1 MAFPAVQ
8 HHHDVTILTSLAS
21 LSNEMPNALLNRLL
35 ENWVVLP
42 EEWEETPVEIREELA
57 RLGTPDPLIGEL
69 VDRHLLTPFQAEAI
83 RKGMD
88 SELIIGQYRLLEP
101 IGRGGMGTVYRA
113 EHVHLRRQVAVKVM
127 TRAVESNERLLHRF
141 YAEARAVA
149 RLQHPNIVA
158 CLDAGRHT
166 SQDRPARDYFVME
179 LIPGADLLETTRS
192 KGVLSPGRVCDL
204 FRQVAEAL
212 AEAHRLGLVHR
223 DIKPSNILITPDWQA
238 KLLDFGLALQPHS
251 RLTEPGTVLG
261 TVGYM
266 APEQAYAPHQVD
278 ARADLF
284 GLGATMYLALTGRE
298 PFPETGNL
306 LRDLNKR
313 LSAPALDVRLARPE
327 VPLELAELVAKLTDP
342 DPDKRYQ
349 SARLVAGV
357 LVGLRRWVSSS
368 EGTVEGAEAPARVLI
383 VDDDPFIRTL
393 VREVLD
399 DCLCT
404 EAEDGSEAWAELE
417 RTKYDL
423 VVLDINLPGLSG
435 TELLTKIRSLSTNG
449 GAPRVL
455 VMSGDIPMEAL
466 GGLLID
472 GADDFIDKPFTASG
486 FRSRAKGLTRRT
498 ATANRTAASAAATA
512 TKTLTL
518 SMTETTRTPPP
529 QGSVVLQD
537 VQLSPADPLAFGMCR
552 LLEETGLTTPGY
564 HERLG
569 RYIRALIAKVPD
581 DGEYVRLKDARY
593 LSLLMTVAPIHD
605 AGRLVVP
612 SSILMKPSRLDAD
625 EMNIVHTHTV
635 IGSQVLIDIAARL
648 PLTLPDM
655 TMAAEVVRHHH
666 EHWNG
671 NGYPDGLAG
680 REIPLSARVVAIV
693 SVYEALRTRRP
704 HRPPLTHS
712 RATRM
717 ITAESPGQFD
727 PTLLTAFSAAASQ
740 FEQIFLQHPR

>member
-1 MAFPAVQ
+1 MASPAVQ
-8 HHHDVTILTSLAS
+8 PMHDVTVLTSLSS
-21 LSNEMPNALLNRLL
+21 LTLDLPNPLLNRLL

-42 EEWEETPVEIREELA
+42 EEWEETPAEVREELA
-57 RLGTPDPLIGEL
+57 RLAAPDPLIREL

-83 RKGMD
+83 RKGME
-88 SELIIGQYRLLEP
+88 SELVIGQYRLLEP

-127 TRAVESNERLLHRF
+127 TRAVESNDRLLHRF

-158 CLDAGRHT
+158 CLDAGRYT
-166 SQDRPARDYFVME
+166 VQDRPARDYFVME
-179 LIPGADLLETTRS
+179 LIPGTDLFETVRN
-192 KGVLSPGRVCDL
+192 KGMMSPARVCEL

-313 LSAPALDVRLARPE
+313 LTAPALDVRQARPE
-327 VPLELAELVAKLTDP
+327 VPYELADLVAKLTDP

-357 LVGLRRWVSSS
+357 LMGLRRWVSP
-368 EGTVEGAEAPARVLI
+368 EGAIGEAKETPTRVLI
-383 VDDDPFIRTL
+383 VDDDPSIRAL

-399 DCLCT
+399 DCLCR
-404 EAEDGSEAWAELE
+404 EVEDGYQAWAELE
-417 RTKYDL
+417 RTPFDL

-435 TELLTKIRSLSTNG
+435 TELLTKIRTLSSSG

-455 VMSGDIPMEAL
+455 VMSGDIPLEAL

-472 GADDFIDKPFTASG
+472 GADDFLEKPFTASA
-486 FRSRAKGLTRRT
+486 FRSRARSLTRRST
-498 ATANRTAASAAATA
+498 AKHDTAST
-512 TKTLTL
+512 TKTITL
-518 SMTETTRTPPP
+518 SVADTTRTPPP
-529 QGSVVLQD
+529 LHAMAEPG
-537 VQLSPADPLAFGMCR
+537 VQLSPADPLAYGMCL
-552 LLEETGLTTPGY
+552 LLEQTGLTAPGY
-564 HERLG
+564 HERVC
-569 RYIRALIAKVPD
+569 RYVRALAAKTMEE
-581 DGEYVRLKDARY
+581 GEYARLKDPRY
-593 LSLLMTVAPIHD
+593 LSLLVTVAPIHD
-605 AGRLVVP
+605 IGRLVVP
-612 SSILMKPSRLDAD
+612 SAILMKPGRLDAD
-625 EMNIVHTHTV
+625 EMNIVQTHSV
-635 IGSQVLIDIAARL
+635 IGSQVLIDIAGRL
-648 PLTLPDM
+648 SATLPDLS
-655 TMAAEVVRHHH
+655 MAAEIVRHHH
-666 EHWNG
+666 ERWDG
-671 NGYPDGLAG
+671 NGYPDALV
-680 REIPLSARVVAIV
+680 RNEIPLSARVVAIV

-704 HRPPLTHS
+704 HRPPLTHN
-712 RATRM
+712 RAVQM
-717 ITAESPGQFD
+717 IVAESHAHFD
-727 PTLLTAFSAAASQ
+727 PVLVTAFSKAASQ
-740 FEQIFLQHPR
+740 FEQIYLQHPR

>member
-1 MAFPAVQ
+1 MASPGVQ
-8 HHHDVTILTSLAS
+8 QMNEVTILTPLSSLTID
-21 LSNEMPNALLNRLL
+21 MPNPLLNRLL

-42 EEWEETPVEIREELA
+42 EEWEETPAEVREELA
-57 RLGTPDPLIGEL
+57 RMSTPEPLIRDL

-83 RKGMD
+83 RKGME
-88 SELIIGQYRLLEP
+88 SELVIGQYRLLEP

-149 RLQHPNIVA
+149 RLQHPNIVS
-158 CLDAGRHT
+158 CLDAGRYT
-166 SQDRPARDYFVME
+166 IQDRPVRDYFVME
-179 LIPGADLLETTRS
+179 LIPGTDLFETVRN
-192 KGVLSPGRVCDL
+192 KGMMSPARVCDL

-284 GLGATMYLALTGRE
+284 GLGATMYLALTGKE

-313 LSAPALDVRLARPE
+313 LTAPALDVRQARPE
-327 VPLELAELVAKLTDP
+327 VPYELADLVAKLTDP

-357 LVGLRRWVSSS
+357 LMGLRRWVSPS
-368 EGTVEGAEAPARVLI
+368 EGVAGAAKETPTRVLI
-383 VDDDPFIRTL
+383 VDDDPFIRAL

-399 DCLCT
+399 DCICR
-404 EAEDGSEAWAELE
+404 EVEDGHEAWAELE
-417 RTKYDL
+417 RSPFDL

-435 TELLTKIRSLSTNG
+435 TELLTKIRTLSTSG

-455 VMSGDIPMEAL
+455 VMSGDIPLEAL

-472 GADDFIDKPFTASG
+472 GADDFLEKPFTASA
-486 FRSRAKGLTRRT
+486 FRSRARGLTRRP
-498 ATANRTAASAAATA
+498 SAPRDSGGT

-518 SMTETTRTPPP
+518 SVTDTTRTPPP
-529 QGSVVLQD
+529 LHSLAENSIPM
-537 VQLSPADPLAFGMCR
+537 SPADPLAYGMCL
-552 LLEETGLTTPGY
+552 LLEETGLTSPGY
-564 HERLG
+564 HERIC
-569 RYIRALIAKVPD
+569 RYVKALAAKINEE
-581 DGEYVRLKDARY
+581 GEYSRLKDPRY
-593 LSLLMTVAPIHD
+593 LALLVTVAPIHD
-605 AGRLVVP
+605 IGRLVVP
-612 SSILMKPSRLDAD
+612 SAILMKPGRLDAD
-625 EMNIVHTHTV
+625 EMNIVQTHAV
-635 IGSQVLIDIAARL
+635 IGSQVLIDIAGRL
-648 PLTLPDM
+648 SATLPDLS
-655 TMAAEVVRHHH
+655 MAAEIVRHHH
-666 EHWNG
+666 ERWDG
-671 NGYPDGLAG
+671 SGYPDALS
-680 REIPLSARVVAIV
+680 RNEIPLSARVVAIV

-704 HRPPLTHS
+704 QRPPLTHN
-712 RATRM
+712 RAVQM
-717 ITAESPGQFD
+717 IVAESHGHFD
-727 PTLLTAFSAAASQ
+727 PTLVTAFSKAASQ
-740 FEQIFLQHPR
+740 FEQIYLQHPR